1 MHNLSNFLKHHLSPQ
16 QQAQTRVPSVPLGA
30 PFPTEKDLY
39 RYRKQYG
46 VNLGSWFVLERWIA
60 ETPFRFADGPAQS
73 DLDIAR
79 GPHAKEV
86 LEQHWDTWITEQ
98 DWTWIAERGI
108 NTVRIPIG
116 YYHICGADTS
126 VLQGTDFA
134 ELGHVYQGAWNR
146 ITKAL
151 ATAQKYGLGVLI
163 DLHAAPGKQNVD
175 SHSGTSSPNPS
186 FFTNRYNM
194 EHTLRILSTLLS
206 HLTAF
211 ARSQSPPLNNLVGI
225 ELLNEPQPQSH
236 NQTLEK
242 WYLEAFRALRAID
255 PDVPLYIGDVW
266 MTDQYADFL
275 SGSGVQFAVLDH
287 HLYRCFTPQDTSTI
301 VGQHTWSISDP
312 NQWAPQM
319 FARVSQKLEAAGCG
333 LIVGEWSGGLNP
345 GSLQGV
351 DNEDQARREYLEAQ
365 MQLYDRYCAGWFF
378 WTYKKQYGGDKG
390 WSLRDAV
397 EAGVFPAWVG
407 LKKEGP
413 IVQDASGEARR
424 DAARDKAFNE
434 HSSYWDQYPGHYE
447 HWRFSEGFLK
457 GWDDAW
463 LFYSEASH
471 ARSASVPELGYKG
484 PWSKRRAQ
492 EHARNRG
499 SGNMWEFEH
508 GFLQGVA
515 AARDDFDRMY
525 C

>member
-1 MHNLSNFLKHHLSPQ
+1 
-16 QQAQTRVPSVPLGA
+16 
-30 PFPTEKDLY
+30 
-39 RYRKQYG
+39 
-46 VNLGSWFVLERWIA
+46 
-60 ETPFRFADGPAQS
+60 
-73 DLDIAR
+73 
-79 GPHAKEV
+79 
-86 LEQHWDTWITEQ
+86 
-98 DWTWIAERGI
+98 
-108 NTVRIPIG
+108 
-116 YYHICGADTS
+116 
-126 VLQGTDFA
+126 
-134 ELGHVYQGAWNR
+134 
-146 ITKAL
+146 
-151 ATAQKYGLGVLI
+151 
-163 DLHAAPGKQNVD
+163 
-175 SHSGTSSPNPS
+175 
-186 FFTNRYNM
+186 M

-424 DAARDKAFNE
+424 DAARDKAFSKHLGPSHMITAILILQPSDE

-499 SGNMWEFEH
+499 SGNMWEFGKRLNCLVKLWQLMCLIIDRWRFRIEH